1 MEQLYI
7 YIKNRRKELG
17 MTQDQLATKLGY
29 TDRSMIAKIESG
41 VVDINVSTLKK
52 IAKALDTNT
61 SKISALVGKM
71 DNVTKSTVKVDKRK
85 AVAYTLAN

>member
-41 VVDINVSTLKK
+41 VVDINISTLKK
-52 IAKALDTNT
+52 IAKALDTEP
-61 SKISALVGKM
+61 I
-71 DNVTKSTVKVDKRK
+71 
-85 AVAYTLAN
+85 TLMEYIWEEEE